1 VSKDAKPAFRTHG
14 RRLDA
19 DLDAWEDYRLD
30 QKIRRLDEQL
40 AKHRDQIRRSKGPAQ
55 EAAKRRALQVL
66 KQKRLYEGQRSQ
78 LYDQQFNLEQT
89 AFTAESMKSNVDTVV
104 AMKSAAKDMKK
115 QMKSKHLDID
125 RIDKMTDDMA
135 DLMEASNEIQE
146 ALGRNYN
153 IDAEVDE
160 EDLMGELDALEEDI
174 LAEPERETPSYLQM
188 EEPSYPEAP
197 VGETSEPVEEG
208 VREPAI
214 AR

>member
-1 VSKDAKPAFRTHG
+1 M
-14 RRLDA
+14 DA
-19 DLDAWEDYRLD
+19 DSSTPTECRLD
-30 QKIRRLDEQL
+30 QKIRKLDEQL
-40 AKHRDQIRRSKGPAQ
+40 ARHRDQIRRTKGPAQ

-78 LYDQQFNLEQT
+78 LYDQQFNIEQT
-89 AFTAESMKSNVDTVV
+89 AFTAESMKTNVDTVV
-104 AMKSAAKDMKK
+104 AMKDAAKDMKK
-115 QMKSKHLDID
+115 QMKSKHLDIN

-160 EDLMGELDALEEDI
+160 EELMGELDALEEDM
-174 LAEPERETPSYLQM
+174 LAEPEQETPSYLQM

-208 VREPAI
+208 VREPTVV
-214 AR
+214 R